1 MLGVKY
7 KARGLESAQPKT
19 IQPTGCHFK
28 GGWFLD
34 SLSHTITLLCNRCH
48 KITLS
53 LKGFEQF
60 LNTVN

>member
-28 GGWFLD
+28 GG
-34 SLSHTITLLCNRCH
+34 
-48 KITLS
+48 
-53 LKGFEQF
+53 
-60 LNTVN
+60 